1 MMDKVQEACNLK
13 HFRSHKFADFRL
25 SLLCKHVRSVPFSLL
40 FLALYC
46 HEQNVQMYNQY
57 WKRLITYSLYIS
69 SSTTE
74 ILQKDSLFNTFKTNF
89 VMQLTSLKQNNEKS
103 SNSPHTSVHHQ
114 MTLHVPAVEKRCN
127 RAPCRLFTSLNY
139 KKNLIFNA
147 NILRPSSFTKY
158 ARRAYR
164 CTHK

>member
-89 VMQLTSLKQNNEKS
+89 VMQLTSLKLNYDKNI
-103 SNSPHTSVHHQ
+103 NSQ
-114 MTLHVPAVEKRCN
+114 ITLHT
-127 RAPCRLFTSLNY
+127 TS
-139 KKNLIFNA
+139 
-147 NILRPSSFTKY
+147 
-158 ARRAYR
+158 RRALPYITAKLTESHRIHVSFPPDCHQHLSFWQVFSDDCHLLR
-164 CTHK
+164 CDMM